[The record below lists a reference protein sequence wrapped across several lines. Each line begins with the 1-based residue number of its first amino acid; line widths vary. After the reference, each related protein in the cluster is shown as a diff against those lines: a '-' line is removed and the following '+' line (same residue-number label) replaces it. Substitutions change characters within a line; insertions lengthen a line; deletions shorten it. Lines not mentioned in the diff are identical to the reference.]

1 MSDFSD
7 TLKDNLLIKLN
18 RILHCHDDVTCK
30 DCNASAKVVFP
41 EAGGPNATI
50 KV

>member
-18 RILHCHDDVTCK
+18 RILHCHDDVTCMK
-30 DCNASAKVVFP
+30 IAMLQQK
-41 EAGGPNATI
+41 
-50 KV
+50 